1 MGFDILGL
9 TIGREFTD
17 DICFHVSRFFL
28 LQGGMITSPR
38 KTGSL
43 QYPDSTECIWEI
55 RTEPG
60 YHTEVKLPEISTRF
74 PLNITLFFRSPLR
87 AALIWSCQPP
97 AQKTTLSCRAGRNQ
111 VRDGFQWMSLSV
123 VEHCHSR

>member
-1 MGFDILGL
+1 MAWSVNIQQLLQMFKKMGFDILGL

-60 YHTEVKLPEISTRF
+60 YHTEVKLPEI
-74 PLNITLFFRSPLR
+74 
-87 AALIWSCQPP
+87 
-97 AQKTTLSCRAGRNQ
+97 
-111 VRDGFQWMSLSV
+111 
-123 VEHCHSR
+123 